1 MFAVIQTISISQ
13 ILYMLMVLLQLIL
26 TNLQN
31 IFKIGFLAMKT
42 KVMSWKKWCIE
53 WL

>member
-26 TNLQN
+26 ANLQN
-31 IFKIGFLAMKT
+31 IFKIVFLAMKT
-42 KVMSWKKWCIE
+42 KAMSWKKWCIE